1 MLWSLRKLMDDLARE
16 NLCNQQ
22 ASDIKIALSKN
33 TDSLCNYFFSLS
45 STKSFPKLQS
55 KMVRISHDWLC
66 MMIEWCW
73 IILCSAGVVFF
84 LNFFIKQSGK
94 FLFIFCVLFVFLHDH
109 ARLSVS
115 EFHAEMGK
123 KIHHVMYIYPKF
135 LYMYTYLLF
144 WSCFFFRR
152 KNNWH
157 CIKIMFHNCVVK
169 VKLFT

>member
-73 IILCSAGVVFF
+73 IILCSAGFFF
-84 LNFFIKQSGK
+84 LTFSLNSLESFYLFSVY
-94 FLFIFCVLFVFLHDH
+94 FLFFLHDH

-115 EFHAEMGK
+115 EFHAEMEK
-123 KIHHVMYIYPKF
+123 KNSSCNV
-135 LYMYTYLLF
+135 YLP
-144 WSCFFFRR
+144 
-152 KNNWH
+152 
-157 CIKIMFHNCVVK
+157 
-169 VKLFT
+169 

>member
-73 IILCSAGVVFF
+73 IILCSAGFFF
-84 LNFFIKQSGK
+84 LKTFSLNSLESFY
-94 FLFIFCVLFVFLHDH
+94 LFSVYFMFCWSCKTKRVWISCRD
-109 ARLSVS
+109 
-115 EFHAEMGK
+115 GK
-123 KIHHVMYIYPKF
+123 KNSSCNVYLPYIFIHVYIFIILK
-135 LYMYTYLLF
+135 L
-144 WSCFFFRR
+144 FFF
-152 KNNWH
+152 
-157 CIKIMFHNCVVK
+157 
-169 VKLFT
+169 

>member
-1 MLWSLRKLMDDLARE
+1 MLWSLRKLIGDLARE

-45 STKSFPKLQS
+45 STKSFPKLQRE
-55 KMVRISHDWLC
+55 MVRISHDWLC

-94 FLFIFCVLFVFLHDH
+94 FLFIICACTSCFVDH

-115 EFHAEMGK
+115 EFHAEMEK
-123 KIHHVMYIYPKF
+123 KIHHVMY
-135 LYMYTYLLF
+135 YLP
-144 WSCFFFRR
+144 
-152 KNNWH
+152 
-157 CIKIMFHNCVVK
+157 
-169 VKLFT
+169 

>member
-45 STKSFPKLQS
+45 STKSFPKLQRE
-55 KMVRISHDWLC
+55 MVRISHDWLC

-73 IILCSAGVVFF
+73 IILCSAGFF
-84 LNFFIKQSGK
+84 LKTFSLNSLESFYLCTS
-94 FLFIFCVLFVFLHDH
+94 CFVDH

-115 EFHAEMGK
+115 EFHAEMEK

-135 LYMYTYLLF
+135 LYMYIYLLF
-144 WSCFFFRR
+144 
-152 KNNWH
+152 
-157 CIKIMFHNCVVK
+157 
-169 VKLFT
+169 

>member
-1 MLWSLRKLMDDLARE
+1 MKQLKKNIHIQGFSKLMLWSLRKLMDDLARE

-84 LNFFIKQSGK
+84 KSFSLNSLESFY
-94 FLFIFCVLFVFLHDH
+94 LFSVYFMFCWSCKTKRVWISCRD
-109 ARLSVS
+109 
-115 EFHAEMGK
+115 GK
-123 KIHHVMYIYPKF
+123 KNSSCNV
-135 LYMYTYLLF
+135 YLP
-144 WSCFFFRR
+144 
-152 KNNWH
+152 
-157 CIKIMFHNCVVK
+157 
-169 VKLFT
+169 

>member
-1 MLWSLRKLMDDLARE
+1 MKQLKKTSIYNVQGFSKLMLWSLRKLMDDLARE

-73 IILCSAGVVFF
+73 IILCSAGFFF
-84 LNFFIKQSGK
+84 LTFSLNSLESFYLFSVY
-94 FLFIFCVLFVFLHDH
+94 FLFCWSCKTKRVWISCRD
-109 ARLSVS
+109 
-115 EFHAEMGK
+115 GK
-123 KIHHVMYIYPKF
+123 KKF
-135 LYMYTYLLF
+135 
-144 WSCFFFRR
+144 
-152 KNNWH
+152 
-157 CIKIMFHNCVVK
+157 IM
-169 VKLFT
+169 

>member
-73 IILCSAGVVFF
+73 IILCSAGVFFF
-84 LNFFIKQSGK
+84 LNFLIKQSGK

-115 EFHAEMGK
+115 VFHAEMEK
-123 KIHHVMYIYPKF
+123 KNSSCNV
-135 LYMYTYLLF
+135 YLP
-144 WSCFFFRR
+144 
-152 KNNWH
+152 
-157 CIKIMFHNCVVK
+157 
-169 VKLFT
+169 

>member
-73 IILCSAGVVFF
+73 IILCSAGFF
-84 LNFFIKQSGK
+84 FFNFFIKQSGK

-135 LYMYTYLLF
+135 LYMYIYIYYF
-144 WSCFFFRR
+144 EVVFF
-152 KNNWH
+152 
-157 CIKIMFHNCVVK
+157 
-169 VKLFT
+169 

>member
-115 EFHAEMGK
+115 EFHAEMEK
-123 KIHHVMYIYPKF
+123 KNSSCNV
-135 LYMYTYLLF
+135 YLP
-144 WSCFFFRR
+144 
-152 KNNWH
+152 
-157 CIKIMFHNCVVK
+157 
-169 VKLFT
+169 